1 MSRYSSLCTAIQ
13 LLESVRKIVVDKT
26 EVNQIIADLQDIA
39 KDARYGGQ
47 WHGDGESIAD
57 ALENCA
63 QKQME
68 CGRCPYKDYR
78 GKGCASM
85 LKKDAARTIRAM
97 GKNSEEKKEKKE

>member
-26 EVNQIIADLQDIA
+26 EVNQIIADLQDTA

-47 WHGDGESIAD
+47 WHGDGDTIAA

-63 QKQME
+63 EKQME
-68 CGRCPYKDYR
+68 CGRCPYKELR
-78 GKGCASM
+78 GKGCAAE
-85 LKKDAARTIRAM
+85 LKKDAARAIRAM
-97 GKNSEEKKEKKE
+97 NMKAEGK